1 MSISEQ
7 SQAVLLLTAWFSKP
21 TKGDPKPLTTK
32 EWGRFAQW
40 LKDAKQSPDALLR
53 SSDISQSLAG
63 WSDRTIDE
71 TRIQKLLERAGALGI
86 ALEKWQR
93 AGLWVMTRSD
103 PDYPARLK
111 KLLKF
116 DAPPVLFGS
125 GNRQL
130 LDQGGIAVVGS
141 RDTSPGDLAFST
153 HLGGQIALAGK
164 TVVSGGARGVDE
176 AAMLG
181 ALEKDGTAAGV
192 LADSLLRASNSS
204 KYRRAL
210 MDRNLVLVS
219 PFNPEAGF
227 DVGNAM
233 ARNKYIYCL
242 ATAAVV
248 VSTSKDK
255 GGTWSGAT
263 ENLKQHWVRL
273 WVKSNA
279 DTNSGNA
286 ALVDM
291 GAHWLADD
299 LQIDELAAG
308 QEGSAAQVGSSLFDP
323 RASHTMVREDAAVLS
338 TEMEPTAAESLSP
351 LAGEIPEAVANTEPA
366 AQQAARSD
374 SNPAITVPSTDLS
387 LYEYFLRKLE
397 AATIDRPLGADVLQE
412 RLEIGKTQL
421 SDWLKRAIEEGR
433 VEKSGKPVRYEMA
446 KGRQQ
451 GLSL

>member
-21 TKGDPKPLTTK
+21 VKGEAKPLTAK

-40 LKDAKQSPDALLR
+40 LKDKALSPAALLR
-53 SSDISQSLAG
+53 SQDLSLTLEG
-63 WSDRTIDE
+63 WSDKAIDE
-71 TRIQKLLERAGALGI
+71 KRIRQLLERAGALGI

-103 PDYPARLK
+103 PDYPSRLK
-111 KLLKF
+111 KLLKI

-141 RDTSPGDLAFST
+141 RDTSPEDLAFST
-153 HLGGQIALAGK
+153 RLGGQIALAGR

-192 LADSLLRASNSS
+192 LADSLLRTSNSS

-242 ATAAVV
+242 ANAAVV

-263 ENLKQHWVRL
+263 ENLKQHWVPL
-273 WVKSNA
+273 WVKSNH
-279 DTNSGNA
+279 DSSSGNA
-286 ALVDM
+286 ALVGM

-299 LQIDELAAG
+299 PPIDELAMS
-308 QEGSAAQVGSSLFDP
+308 QEYGGKPVGSSLFDAP
-323 RASHTMVREDAAVLS
+323 TSHTMVREDAALLS
-338 TEMEPTAAESLSP
+338 NEREPTAAESLSRSSGVVP
-351 LAGEIPEAVANTEPA
+351 GTAGNEKPA
-366 AQQAARSD
+366 TQEVARSE
-374 SNPAITVPSTDLS
+374 SSRPIAVPATYLS

-397 AATIDRPLGADVLQE
+397 VATIERPLGADALQE

-421 SDWLKRAIEEGR
+421 SDWLKRALAEGR
-433 VEKSGKPVRYEMA
+433 VEKSGKPVRYEIA

-451 GLSL
+451 GLNL